1 MARKK
6 SICLPAISYSQA
18 STSYFI
24 HNGQVYPVASAPTS
38 IFKAAMPT
46 QEVTIPLD
54 SVFTYDELD
63 MPARFYIINRL
74 SEKGKPLQMY
84 KSWAEAEKMICCS

>member
-24 HNGQVYPVASAPTS
+24 HNGQVYLVASAPS
-38 IFKAAMPT
+38 EIFKAAMPT

-63 MPARFYIINRL
+63 MSARFYILNRL
-74 SEKGKPLQMY
+74 AEKNRPMKMY
-84 KSWAEAEKMICCS
+84 KSRAEAERAIKG